1 MAMNTG
7 KVVVAGLVAG
17 IVSNVLAFLLFG
29 MWLAPR
35 FTADMNAAAPSLAAR
50 AEASASSGMVWQIFS
65 GFVVGFVLA
74 WLYAAIRPRFG
85 PGAKT
90 AIFAGIVVWIL
101 GFIFHLDMLL
111 YGLTST
117 TTYMLAT
124 VAALIQVLGAAWVAG
139 MLYKEEGAPAV

>member
-17 IVSNVLAFLLFG
+17 IVANVLGFLLFG
-29 MWLAPR
+29 MWLMPR

-50 AEASASSGMVWQIFS
+50 AEASGAMGMVWQIFG
-65 GFVVGFVLA
+65 GFVVGFVSA

-90 AIFAGIVVWIL
+90 AIYAGLVVWIL
-101 GFIFHLDMLL
+101 GFIFHLDLLL

-124 VAALIQVLGAAWVAG
+124 VAALIQTLATAWVAG